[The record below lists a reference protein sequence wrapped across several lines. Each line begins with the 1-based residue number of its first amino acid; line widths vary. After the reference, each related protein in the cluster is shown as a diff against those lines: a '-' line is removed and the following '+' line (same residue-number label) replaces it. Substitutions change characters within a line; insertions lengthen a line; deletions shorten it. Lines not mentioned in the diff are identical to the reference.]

1 MHACIS
7 QERKQ
12 RARKDKLET
21 ESKVPE
27 SKGKVFDRKVP
38 ENKGK
43 VVDQMT
49 EMIW

>member
-1 MHACIS
+1 
-7 QERKQ
+7 
-12 RARKDKLET
+12 
-21 ESKVPE
+21 VPE